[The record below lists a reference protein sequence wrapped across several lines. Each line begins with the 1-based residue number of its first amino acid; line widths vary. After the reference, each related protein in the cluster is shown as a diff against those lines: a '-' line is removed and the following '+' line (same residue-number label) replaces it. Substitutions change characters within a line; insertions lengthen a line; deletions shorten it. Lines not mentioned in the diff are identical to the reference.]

1 MRVWATTNSYCC
13 MDMAFFEANH
23 SDGEKRRTYA
33 DNRQQL
39 WPNDLDACTPV
50 KPHLHKIKK

>member
-1 MRVWATTNSYCC
+1 